1 MAASLN
7 RALVGLASLLL
18 FFSAVMILFRVPG
31 WWGVPIV
38 LAGLAFAVALSR
50 PIGGLWQRL
59 HQFVSFVA
67 IALML
72 GFVFLFIYFLF
83 AVVLG
88 GD

>member
-1 MAASLN
+1 MN
-7 RALVGLASLLL
+7 RAVVGLASLLL
-18 FFSAVMILFRVPG
+18 FLSAVMILFRVPD
-31 WWGVPIV
+31 WWGVSIV

-59 HQFVSFVA
+59 HQFVSLLA

-72 GFVFLFIYFLF
+72 GFLFMFIYVLF
-83 AVVLG
+83 AIVLG

>member
-1 MAASLN
+1 MAGCLN
-7 RALVGLASLLL
+7 RALIGLASLLL
-18 FFSAVMILFRVPG
+18 LFSAVMLLFRVPD

-59 HQFVSFVA
+59 HSFASVVA

-72 GFVFLFIYFLF
+72 GFVFLFIYVLF
-83 AVVLG
+83 AIVLG